1 MSGIYKDTD
10 IKLFCDMTS
19 PLQAIRAYADESGEG
34 GEDLEGGSP
43 EESVVFHRPE
53 GLKTEALE
61 AGPNR
66 ETVSRPRARRREV
79 AGDPRDR
86 ARVGGR

>member
-1 MSGIYKDTD
+1 MAT
-10 IKLFCDMTS
+10 
-19 PLQAIRAYADESGEG
+19 
-34 GEDLEGGSP
+34 
-43 EESVVFHRPE
+43 E

-66 ETVSRPRARRREV
+66 ETVSRPGVRRREV
-79 AGDPRDR
+79 AGDPRDC